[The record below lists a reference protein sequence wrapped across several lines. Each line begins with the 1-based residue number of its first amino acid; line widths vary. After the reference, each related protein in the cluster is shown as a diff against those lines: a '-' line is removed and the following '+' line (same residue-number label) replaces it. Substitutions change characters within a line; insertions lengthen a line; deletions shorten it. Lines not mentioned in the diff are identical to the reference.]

1 MKNIILILVIA
12 LWSLK
17 SNAQIEKLSGPRF
30 GVTFLSA
37 GSAADFIHDG
47 FDFDDTNQKFGST
60 GSAFI
65 TQYGWQWESRF
76 ADGGGNIT
84 GIVEWIALVGG
95 MEQGRFLPSIS
106 SVVGVRTDNGFE
118 VGVGPNLSLS
128 GVGMVFGAGYNL
140 KSGNLNIPIN
150 IVFMPGKQ
158 KKGTVINNGVSE
170 EYSYNSGTRV
180 SLMLGFNMSK

>member
-1 MKNIILILVIA
+1 
-12 LWSLK
+12 
-17 SNAQIEKLSGPRF
+17 
-30 GVTFLSA
+30 
-37 GSAADFIHDG
+37 
-47 FDFDDTNQKFGST
+47 
-60 GSAFI
+60 
-65 TQYGWQWESRF
+65 
-76 ADGGGNIT
+76 
-84 GIVEWIALVGG
+84 

>member
-1 MKNIILILVIA
+1 
-12 LWSLK
+12 
-17 SNAQIEKLSGPRF
+17 
-30 GVTFLSA
+30 
-37 GSAADFIHDG
+37 
-47 FDFDDTNQKFGST
+47 
-60 GSAFI
+60 
-65 TQYGWQWESRF
+65 
-76 ADGGGNIT
+76 
-84 GIVEWIALVGG
+84 

-158 KKGTVINNGVSE
+158 KKGTVYNNGISE